1 MISREF
7 GISVYEM
14 NISGRTVLAR
24 SALVGATER
33 ERLASRRDS
42 PTRCGAFTP

>member
-7 GISVYEM
+7 GMSVYEM